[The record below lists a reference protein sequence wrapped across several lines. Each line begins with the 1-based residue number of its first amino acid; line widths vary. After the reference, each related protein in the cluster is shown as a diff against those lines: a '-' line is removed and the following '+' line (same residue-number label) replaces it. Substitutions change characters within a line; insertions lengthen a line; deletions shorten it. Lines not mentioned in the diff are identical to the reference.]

1 MAAVVLIVVFL
12 VVLIAG
18 MPISMGMGFSTLA
31 ALFAGDYSLSTL
43 ILQIE
48 KGAGSYSLVAIPY
61 FVLAASIMNKGGITN
76 RIFDFAESLC
86 NWMHGGLAQ
95 VNVISSVIFAGIS
108 GTANADAA
116 GLGLV
121 EIEAMDRKGYDR
133 GWSVAITL
141 ASSILGP
148 IIPPSVCFIVYG
160 CLAGVSVTELF
171 VAGVIPG
178 VVIAIALMIANYV
191 IAKSGKKACPPPEKF
206 DIREVGRT
214 LKEGFFALM
223 APVIL
228 LVCLFSGVATAT
240 ETGIIAAVYSFI
252 VGLLYHEL
260 TWKNIK
266 ETFVETIE
274 NSAVIMF
281 MIGMGNGIGYMLTL
295 ERVPQ
300 SLTKLLLGVTDN
312 KYLMLLLILLVLLI
326 MGCFIDAT
334 TIRIITVPLL
344 LPIIDALGIS
354 RLHFGVIHTVVTL
367 LGMTTPPVGT
377 GLLVMATIS
386 KMKFDDV
393 VKAFVPF
400 WLPLMAALLLITYI
414 PQITLFLPTLVFG

>member
-171 VAGVIPG
+171 VAGVVPG
-178 VVIAIALMIANYV
+178 VVIAIALMVANYV

-214 LKEGFFALM
+214 FKEGFFALM

-281 MIGMGNGIGYMLTL
+281 MIGMGSGIGYMLTL

-312 KYLMLLLILLVLLI
+312 KYLMLLLILFVLLI

-414 PQITLFLPTLVFG
+414 PQITLFLPTLIFG